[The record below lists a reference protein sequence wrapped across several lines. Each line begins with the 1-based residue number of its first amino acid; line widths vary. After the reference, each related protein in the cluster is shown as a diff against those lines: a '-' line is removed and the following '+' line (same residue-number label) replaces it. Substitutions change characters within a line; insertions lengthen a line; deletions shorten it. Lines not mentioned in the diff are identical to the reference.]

1 MCQFK
6 WICAKCVPLKI
17 DRKKQKKLG
26 AGKAGGDPTMEP
38 AAACIVANLP

>member
-17 DRKKQKKLG
+17 DRKKQKKG
-26 AGKAGGDPTMEP
+26 AGKPGGDPTMEP
-38 AAACIVANLP
+38 TAACIVANLP